1 MKFVA
6 KTVLVFFLVSCAMH
20 DSMNLDNEKTNFVF
34 SFSEKFTGFE
44 NNNTYQWLGIPYAQ
58 APVRSLRWK
67 APRPLQDQEKKI
79 KALKFGNPCPQ
90 TESVSIDKK
99 GNGLYVG
106 SEDCL
111 FLNVF
116 TPKNINQEKN
126 LPVMF
131 WIHGG
136 GNTSGESGSYD
147 FSKLATAHNL
157 VIVTINYRLGF
168 LGWFYHPSFAA
179 TSNNLEDR
187 SGNFGTLDQIMAL
200 KWVQQNIEDFGGDK
214 NNVTIFG
221 ESAGGHNV
229 FALLSSPLAKNLFH
243 KAISQSG
250 ATDTFNLNEAS
261 KFFDNNKNSLLT
273 SSKEVV
279 SRLLVNEKTSKDL
292 FEANIAQDSM
302 NEFKLLEQMQDVNL
316 DEIFKIYGNLQNSKQ
331 DGKKMIPR
339 VLSDGHVLPKR
350 GMQFSDKNFYNDVP
364 VIFGTNRDETK
375 LFSAMESDYS
385 TSFLNRIVI
394 IRNQEMYDLTAE
406 YASNNWKISAV
417 DNPARDMTSSGKKNV
432 FAYRFDW
439 DEQGK
444 LLWMD
449 FSKIFGAAHAMEI
462 PFVTGT
468 MKLLGIERFMFNKE
482 NLPDAIRLSI
492 AMQSYWAEFA
502 YTGSPGKGRDENL
515 PEWTPWSN
523 SGDKFLIL
531 DSEKDQGIVMS
542 DFELSRLSEFK
553 RLYADARVKKNKTK
567 CKFLKNLV
575 ENAYEKD
582 ALSFYNEKCLIGEK

>member
-34 SFSEKFTGFE
+34 SFSEKFTGIE

-179 TSNNLEDR
+179 TSNSLEDR

-261 KFFDNNKNSLLT
+261 KFFDNNENSLLT

-279 SRLLVNEKTSKDL
+279 SRLLVTEKTSKDL
-292 FEANIAQDSM
+292 FEANIAQESM

-339 VLSDGHVLPKR
+339 VLSDGHVLPCLLYT
-350 GMQFSDKNFYNDVP
+350 SP
-364 VIFGTNRDETK
+364 SPRDRQK
-375 LFSAMESDYS
+375 SRMPSSA
-385 TSFLNRIVI
+385 
-394 IRNQEMYDLTAE
+394 
-406 YASNNWKISAV
+406 
-417 DNPARDMTSSGKKNV
+417 
-432 FAYRFDW
+432 
-439 DEQGK
+439 
-444 LLWMD
+444 
-449 FSKIFGAAHAMEI
+449 
-462 PFVTGT
+462 
-468 MKLLGIERFMFNKE
+468 
-482 NLPDAIRLSI
+482 
-492 AMQSYWAEFA
+492 
-502 YTGSPGKGRDENL
+502 
-515 PEWTPWSN
+515 
-523 SGDKFLIL
+523 
-531 DSEKDQGIVMS
+531 
-542 DFELSRLSEFK
+542 
-553 RLYADARVKKNKTK
+553 
-567 CKFLKNLV
+567 
-575 ENAYEKD
+575 
-582 ALSFYNEKCLIGEK
+582 

>member
-34 SFSEKFTGFE
+34 SFSEKFTGIE

-261 KFFDNNKNSLLT
+261 KFFDNNENSLLT

-279 SRLLVNEKTSKDL
+279 SKLLVTEKISNDL

-316 DEIFKIYGNLQNSKQ
+316 DEIFKIYGNLQNSNQ

-385 TSFLNRIVI
+385 TSFLNRVVI

-406 YASNNWKISAV
+406 YASNNWKITAV

-542 DFELSRLSEFK
+542 DFELNRLSEFK
-553 RLYADARVKKNKTK
+553 RLYADVRVKKNKTK

>member
-179 TSNNLEDR
+179 TSNSLEDR

-229 FALLSSPLAKNLFH
+229 FACLLYTSP
-243 KAISQSG
+243 SP
-250 ATDTFNLNEAS
+250 
-261 KFFDNNKNSLLT
+261 
-273 SSKEVV
+273 
-279 SRLLVNEKTSKDL
+279 R
-292 FEANIAQDSM
+292 DS
-302 NEFKLLEQMQDVNL
+302 
-316 DEIFKIYGNLQNSKQ
+316 
-331 DGKKMIPR
+331 
-339 VLSDGHVLPKR
+339 
-350 GMQFSDKNFYNDVP
+350 
-364 VIFGTNRDETK
+364 
-375 LFSAMESDYS
+375 
-385 TSFLNRIVI
+385 
-394 IRNQEMYDLTAE
+394 
-406 YASNNWKISAV
+406 
-417 DNPARDMTSSGKKNV
+417 
-432 FAYRFDW
+432 
-439 DEQGK
+439 
-444 LLWMD
+444 
-449 FSKIFGAAHAMEI
+449 
-462 PFVTGT
+462 
-468 MKLLGIERFMFNKE
+468 
-482 NLPDAIRLSI
+482 
-492 AMQSYWAEFA
+492 
-502 YTGSPGKGRDENL
+502 
-515 PEWTPWSN
+515 
-523 SGDKFLIL
+523 
-531 DSEKDQGIVMS
+531 
-542 DFELSRLSEFK
+542 
-553 RLYADARVKKNKTK
+553 
-567 CKFLKNLV
+567 
-575 ENAYEKD
+575 
-582 ALSFYNEKCLIGEK
+582 